1 MTREMFGAQQIG
13 IDLGTANVLVYVPG
27 RGITING
34 PAVVAVST
42 DDNRVETIGDE
53 ARQMIGRAPSNIA
66 VVRPMREGVIA
77 DYVVTQEMIRH
88 LIRRVCGRVRFF
100 KPDVMV
106 SVPTGITSVERR
118 AVHDAVISAGAGNA
132 YLIEEPLAAALG
144 ANVPISSASGSMIVN
159 IGGGTTEVA
168 VLSLNAIV
176 ERQSV
181 RVGGNR
187 IDTTIFNYVKRHY
200 NLLIGEG
207 TAEEVKIA
215 IGSALPLEQ
224 PMSMEVRGRDQVAG
238 LPRTITISSD
248 EITEAIQET
257 IAIIVKCV
265 RDVLERTPPELA
277 SDIIDRGIVMTGG
290 GSLLRNLDGLL
301 TQETGI
307 ACYVADSP
315 LICVAL
321 GTGVAMQYFDTLKRS
336 LVSFR

>member
-1 MTREMFGAQQIG
+1 MFGAQQIG

-27 RGITING
+27 RGITIDG
-34 PAVVAVST
+34 PSVVAVST
-42 DDNRVETIGDE
+42 DDNHVETIGDE

-77 DYVVTQEMIRH
+77 DYVITQEMIRH
-88 LIRRVCGRVRFF
+88 LIRRVCGRVRFY

-144 ANVPISSASGSMIVN
+144 ANVPISSPSGNMIVN
-159 IGGGTTEVA
+159 VGGGTTEVA

-176 ERQSV
+176 VCSSV
-181 RVGGNR
+181 RVGGTR
-187 IDTTIFNYVKRHY
+187 LDTTIYNYVKRHY

-215 IGSALPLEQ
+215 VGSALPMERPLTL
-224 PMSMEVRGRDQVAG
+224 EVRGRDQVAG

-257 IAIIVKCV
+257 VAIIVKCV
-265 RDVLERTPPELA
+265 RDVLVKTPPELA

-307 ACYVADSP
+307 ACYVTESP
-315 LICVAL
+315 LISVAL
-321 GTGVAMQYFDTLKRS
+321 GTGVALQYFDTLKRS

>member
-1 MTREMFGAQQIG
+1 MFGAQQIG

-53 ARQMIGRAPSNIA
+53 ARQMIGRAPNNIA

-176 ERQSV
+176 ECQSV

-187 IDTTIFNYVKRHY
+187 IDTTILNYVKRHY

-207 TAEEVKIA
+207 TTEEVKIA
-215 IGSALPLEQ
+215 IGSALPLDK
-224 PMSMEVRGRDQVAG
+224 PLSMELRGRDQVAG

-257 IAIIVKCV
+257 IGIIVKCA

>member
-1 MTREMFGAQQIG
+1 MFGAQQIG

-34 PAVVAVST
+34 PSVVAVST

-144 ANVPISSASGSMIVN
+144 ANMPISSASGSMVVN

-176 ERQSV
+176 ECQSV
-181 RVGGNR
+181 RVGGSR
-187 IDTTIFNYVKRHY
+187 IDTTIYNYVKRHY

-207 TAEEVKIA
+207 TTEEVKIA
-215 IGSALPLEQ
+215 IGSALPLDQ

-257 IAIIVKCV
+257 IGIIVKCV

-307 ACYVADSP
+307 ACYVSDSP

-321 GTGVAMQYFDTLKRS
+321 GTGVAMQYFETLKRS

>member
-1 MTREMFGAQQIG
+1 MFGAQQIG

-34 PAVVAVST
+34 PSVVAVST

-66 VVRPMREGVIA
+66 VVRPMRDGVIA

-118 AVHDAVISAGAGNA
+118 AVHDAVVSAGAGNA

-144 ANVPISSASGSMIVN
+144 ANVPISSASGSMVIN

-176 ERQSV
+176 VCQSV
-181 RVGGNR
+181 RVGGRR
-187 IDTTIFNYVKRHY
+187 IDSTILNYVKRHY

-215 IGSALPLEQ
+215 VGSALPLDQ
-224 PMSMEVRGRDQVAG
+224 PISLEVRGRDQVAG
-238 LPRTITISSD
+238 LPRTITITSD

-257 IAIIVKCV
+257 ICIIVKCA
-265 RDVLERTPPELA
+265 RDVLEKTPPELA

-307 ACYVADSP
+307 ACYLADTP
-315 LICVAL
+315 LISVAL

>member
-1 MTREMFGAQQIG
+1 MFGAQQIG

-34 PAVVAVST
+34 PSVVAVST

-53 ARQMIGRAPSNIA
+53 ARQMLGRAPNNIA

-144 ANVPISSASGSMIVN
+144 ANMPISSASGSMVVN

-176 ERQSV
+176 ECQSV
-181 RVGGNR
+181 RVGGSR
-187 IDTTIFNYVKRHY
+187 IDTTIYNYVKRHY

-207 TAEEVKIA
+207 TTEEVKIA
-215 IGSALPLEQ
+215 IGSALPLDQ
-224 PMSMEVRGRDQVAG
+224 PLTMEVRGRDQVAG

-257 IAIIVKCV
+257 VAIIVKCV

>member
-1 MTREMFGAQQIG
+1 MFGAQQIG

-34 PAVVAVST
+34 PSVVAVST
-42 DDNRVETIGDE
+42 DDHRVETIGDE
-53 ARQMIGRAPSNIA
+53 ARQMIGRAPNNIA

-106 SVPTGITSVERR
+106 SVPMGITSVERR

-144 ANVPISSASGSMIVN
+144 ANVPISTPSGSMIVN

-176 ERQSV
+176 ECQSV
-181 RVGGNR
+181 RVGGGR
-187 IDTTIFNYVKRHY
+187 LDSTIYNYVKRHY

-207 TAEEVKIA
+207 TAEEVKIT
-215 IGSALPLEQ
+215 IGSALPMER

-238 LPRTITISSD
+238 LPRVITVSSD

-257 IAIIVKCV
+257 IGIIVKCV
-265 RDVLERTPPELA
+265 RDVLEKTPPELA

-307 ACYVADSP
+307 ACYVAETP
-315 LICVAL
+315 LLSVAL

>member
-1 MTREMFGAQQIG
+1 MFGTQQIG

-34 PAVVAVST
+34 PSVVAVST

-53 ARQMIGRAPSNIA
+53 ARQMIGRAPNNIA

-144 ANVPISSASGSMIVN
+144 ANVPISSASGSMVVN

-224 PMSMEVRGRDQVAG
+224 PLSMEVRGRDQVAG

>member
-1 MTREMFGAQQIG
+1 MFGTQQIG

-53 ARQMIGRAPSNIA
+53 ARQMIGRAPNNIA

-144 ANVPISSASGSMIVN
+144 ANVPISSASGSMVVN

>member
-1 MTREMFGAQQIG
+1 MFGAQQIG

-27 RGITING
+27 RGIVIDG
-34 PAVVAVST
+34 PSVVAVST
-42 DDNRVETIGDE
+42 DDHRVETIGDE
-53 ARQMIGRAPSNIA
+53 ARQMIGRAPTNIA

-88 LIRRVCGRVRFF
+88 LIRRVCGRVRFL

-132 YLIEEPLAAALG
+132 YLVEEPLAAALG
-144 ANVPISSASGSMIVN
+144 ANMPISSASGSMVVN

-176 ERQSV
+176 ECQSV

-187 IDTTIFNYVKRHY
+187 LDTTIYNYVKRNY

-207 TAEEVKIA
+207 TAEEVKIS
-215 IGSALPLEQ
+215 IGSALPLDQ
-224 PMSMEVRGRDQVAG
+224 PMTMEVRGRDQVAG

-248 EITEAIQET
+248 EITEAIQESVG
-257 IAIIVKCV
+257 IIVKCV
-265 RDVLERTPPELA
+265 RDVLQKTPPELA

-290 GSLLRNLDGLL
+290 GSLLSNLDGLL

-307 ACYVADSP
+307 ACYVTDTP
-315 LICVAL
+315 LISVAL
-321 GTGVAMQYFDTLKRS
+321 GTGVAMQYFDALKRS
-336 LVSFR
+336 LVSSR

>member
-1 MTREMFGAQQIG
+1 MFGAQQIG

-34 PAVVAVST
+34 PSVVAVST

-53 ARQMIGRAPSNIA
+53 ARKMIGRAPSNIA

-118 AVHDAVISAGAGNA
+118 AVHDAVVSAGAGNA

-144 ANVPISSASGSMIVN
+144 ANVPISSASGSMIIN

-168 VLSLNAIV
+168 VLSLNSIV
-176 ERQSV
+176 VCQSV
-181 RVGGNR
+181 RVGGRR
-187 IDTTIFNYVKRHY
+187 IDSTILNYVKRHY

-215 IGSALPLEQ
+215 VGSALPLDQ
-224 PMSMEVRGRDQVAG
+224 PISLEVRGRDQVAG
-238 LPRTITISSD
+238 LPRTITITSD

-257 IAIIVKCV
+257 IGIIVKCA
-265 RDVLERTPPELA
+265 RDVLEKTPPELA

-307 ACYVADSP
+307 ACYLADTP
-315 LICVAL
+315 LISVAL

>member
-1 MTREMFGAQQIG
+1 MFGTQQIG

-34 PAVVAVST
+34 PSVVAVST

-53 ARQMIGRAPSNIA
+53 ARQMIGRAPNNIA

-144 ANVPISSASGSMIVN
+144 ANVPISSASGSMVVN

-215 IGSALPLEQ
+215 IGSALPLDQ
-224 PMSMEVRGRDQVAG
+224 PMSVEVRGRDQVAG
-238 LPRTITISSD
+238 LPRTITITSD

>member
-1 MTREMFGAQQIG
+1 MFGAQQIG

-34 PAVVAVST
+34 PSVVAVST
-42 DDNRVETIGDE
+42 DDNHVETIGDE
-53 ARQMIGRAPSNIA
+53 ARQMIGRAPNNIA

-132 YLIEEPLAAALG
+132 FLIEAPLAAALG
-144 ANVPISSASGSMIVN
+144 ANVPISSPSGSMLVN

-176 ERQSV
+176 VRRSV
-181 RVGGNR
+181 RVGGSR
-187 IDTTIFNYVKRHY
+187 LDSTIFNYVKRHY

-207 TAEEVKIA
+207 TAEEVKIE
-215 IGSALPLEQ
+215 IGSALPMDP

-257 IAIIVKCV
+257 VGIIVKCV
-265 RDVLERTPPELA
+265 RDVLEQTPPELA

-290 GSLLRNLDGLL
+290 GSLLRHLDGLL

-307 ACYVADSP
+307 ACYVAETP
-315 LICVAL
+315 LISVAL

-336 LVSFR
+336 FVSFR

>member
-1 MTREMFGAQQIG
+1 MFGAQQIG

-34 PAVVAVST
+34 PSVVAVST
-42 DDNRVETIGDE
+42 DDNHVETIGEE

-77 DYVVTQEMIRH
+77 DYVITQEMIRH
-88 LIRRVCGRVRFF
+88 LIRRACGRVRFF

-144 ANVPISSASGSMIVN
+144 ANVPISSPSGNMIVN
-159 IGGGTTEVA
+159 VGGGTTEVA

-176 ERQSV
+176 VCTSV

-187 IDTTIFNYVKRHY
+187 LDTTIYNYVKRHY

-215 IGSALPLEQ
+215 VGSALPMERPLTL
-224 PMSMEVRGRDQVAG
+224 EVRGRDQVAG

-248 EITEAIQET
+248 EITEAIQESV
-257 IAIIVKCV
+257 AIIVKCV
-265 RDVLERTPPELA
+265 RDVLEKTPPELA
-277 SDIIDRGIVMTGG
+277 SDIIDRGILMTGG

-307 ACYVADSP
+307 ACYVTESP
-315 LICVAL
+315 LISVAL
-321 GTGVAMQYFDTLKRS
+321 GTGVALQYFDTLKRS

>member
-1 MTREMFGAQQIG
+1 MLGAQQIG

-34 PAVVAVST
+34 PSVVAVST

-53 ARQMIGRAPSNIA
+53 ARQMIGRAPNNIA

-144 ANVPISSASGSMIVN
+144 ANIPISSASGSMVVN

-176 ERQSV
+176 ECQSV
-181 RVGGNR
+181 RVGGSR
-187 IDTTIFNYVKRHY
+187 LDTTIFNYVKRHY

-207 TAEEVKIA
+207 TTEEVKIA
-215 IGSALPLEQ
+215 IGSALPLDP

-257 IAIIVKCV
+257 VGIIVKCA

>member
-1 MTREMFGAQQIG
+1 MFGAQQIG

-34 PAVVAVST
+34 PSVVAVSI

-53 ARQMIGRAPSNIA
+53 ARQMLGRAPNNIA

-144 ANVPISSASGSMIVN
+144 ANMPISSASGSMVVN

-176 ERQSV
+176 ECQSV
-181 RVGGNR
+181 RVGGSR
-187 IDTTIFNYVKRHY
+187 IDTTIYNYIKRHY

-207 TAEEVKIA
+207 TTEEVKIA
-215 IGSALPLEQ
+215 IGSALPLDQ
-224 PMSMEVRGRDQVAG
+224 PMTMEVRGRDQVAG

-257 IAIIVKCV
+257 IGIIVKCV

-321 GTGVAMQYFDTLKRS
+321 GTGVAMQYFETLKRS

>member
-1 MTREMFGAQQIG
+1 MFGTQQIG

-34 PAVVAVST
+34 PSVVAVST

-53 ARQMIGRAPSNIA
+53 ARQMIGRAPNNIA

-144 ANVPISSASGSMIVN
+144 ANVPISSASGSMVVN

-215 IGSALPLEQ
+215 IGSALPLDQ

-238 LPRTITISSD
+238 LPRTITITSD

>member
-1 MTREMFGAQQIG
+1 MFGAQQIG

-27 RGITING
+27 RGITIDG
-34 PAVVAVST
+34 PSVVAVST
-42 DDNRVETIGDE
+42 DDNHVETIGDE
-53 ARQMIGRAPSNIA
+53 ARQMIGRVPSNIA

-77 DYVVTQEMIRH
+77 DYVITQEMIRH
-88 LIRRVCGRVRFF
+88 LIRRVCGRVRFY

-144 ANVPISSASGSMIVN
+144 ANVPISSPSGNMIVN
-159 IGGGTTEVA
+159 VGGGTTEVA

-176 ERQSV
+176 VCSSV
-181 RVGGNR
+181 RVGGTR
-187 IDTTIFNYVKRHY
+187 LDTTIYNYVKRHY

-215 IGSALPLEQ
+215 VGSALPMERPLTL
-224 PMSMEVRGRDQVAG
+224 EVRGRDQVAG

-257 IAIIVKCV
+257 VAIIVKCV
-265 RDVLERTPPELA
+265 RDVLVKTPPELA

-307 ACYVADSP
+307 ACYVTESP
-315 LICVAL
+315 LISVAL
-321 GTGVAMQYFDTLKRS
+321 GTGVALQYFDTLKRS

>member
-1 MTREMFGAQQIG
+1 MFGTQQIG

-34 PAVVAVST
+34 PSVVAVST

-53 ARQMIGRAPSNIA
+53 ARQMIGRAPNNIA

-118 AVHDAVISAGAGNA
+118 AVHDAVISAGASNA

-144 ANVPISSASGSMIVN
+144 ANVPISSASGSMVVN

-187 IDTTIFNYVKRHY
+187 LDTTIYNYVKRHY

-215 IGSALPLEQ
+215 IGSALPLDQ

-238 LPRTITISSD
+238 LPRTITITSD

>member
-1 MTREMFGAQQIG
+1 MFGAQQIG

-27 RGITING
+27 RGITIDG
-34 PAVVAVST
+34 PSVVAVST
-42 DDNRVETIGDE
+42 DDNHVETIGDE

-77 DYVVTQEMIRH
+77 DYVITQEMIRH
-88 LIRRVCGRVRFF
+88 LIRRVCGRVRFY

-144 ANVPISSASGSMIVN
+144 ANVPISSPSGNMIVN
-159 IGGGTTEVA
+159 VGGGTTEVA

-176 ERQSV
+176 VCSSV
-181 RVGGNR
+181 RVGGTR
-187 IDTTIFNYVKRHY
+187 LDTTIYNYVKRHY

-215 IGSALPLEQ
+215 VGSALPMERPLTL
-224 PMSMEVRGRDQVAG
+224 EVRGRDQVAG
-238 LPRTITISSD
+238 LPRTITISSE

-257 IAIIVKCV
+257 VAIIVKCV
-265 RDVLERTPPELA
+265 RDVLVKTPPELA

-307 ACYVADSP
+307 ACYVTESP
-315 LICVAL
+315 LISVAL
-321 GTGVAMQYFDTLKRS
+321 GTGVALQYFDTLKRS

>member
-1 MTREMFGAQQIG
+1 MFGAQQIG

-34 PAVVAVST
+34 PSVVAVST

-66 VVRPMREGVIA
+66 VVRPMRDGVIA

-118 AVHDAVISAGAGNA
+118 AVHDAVVSAGAGNA

-144 ANVPISSASGSMIVN
+144 ANVPISSASGSMVIN

-176 ERQSV
+176 VCQSV
-181 RVGGNR
+181 RVGGRR
-187 IDTTIFNYVKRHY
+187 IDSTILNHVKRHY

-215 IGSALPLEQ
+215 VGSALPLDQ
-224 PMSMEVRGRDQVAG
+224 PISLEVRGRDQVAG
-238 LPRTITISSD
+238 LPRTITITSD

-257 IAIIVKCV
+257 IGIIVKCA
-265 RDVLERTPPELA
+265 RDVLEKTPPELA

-290 GSLLRNLDGLL
+290 GSLLRNLDGIL

-307 ACYVADSP
+307 ACYLADTP
-315 LICVAL
+315 LINVAL

>member
-1 MTREMFGAQQIG
+1 MFGAQQIG

-53 ARQMIGRAPSNIA
+53 ARQMIGRAPHNIA

-168 VLSLNAIV
+168 VISLNAIV
-176 ERQSV
+176 ECQSV

-207 TAEEVKIA
+207 TTEEVKIA
-215 IGSALPLEQ
+215 IGSALPLDK
-224 PMSMEVRGRDQVAG
+224 PLSMELRGRDQVAG

-257 IAIIVKCV
+257 IGIIVKCV

>member
-1 MTREMFGAQQIG
+1 MFGAQQIG

-34 PAVVAVST
+34 PSVVAVST

-53 ARQMIGRAPSNIA
+53 ARQMIGRAPNNIA
-66 VVRPMREGVIA
+66 VIRPMREGVIA

-144 ANVPISSASGSMIVN
+144 ANVPISSPSGSMVVN

-176 ERQSV
+176 VCQSV
-181 RVGGNR
+181 RVGGRR
-187 IDTTIFNYVKRHY
+187 IDSTIYNYVKRHY

-215 IGSALPLEQ
+215 VGSALPLDQ
-224 PMSMEVRGRDQVAG
+224 PISLEVRGRDQVAG
-238 LPRTITISSD
+238 LPRTISITSD

-257 IAIIVKCV
+257 VAIIVKCA

-277 SDIIDRGIVMTGG
+277 SDIIDRGILMTGG

>member
-1 MTREMFGAQQIG
+1 MFGAQQIG

-34 PAVVAVST
+34 PSVVAVST

-53 ARQMIGRAPSNIA
+53 ARQMIGRAPNNIA

-144 ANVPISSASGSMIVN
+144 ANVPISSASGSMVVN

-238 LPRTITISSD
+238 LPRTITITSD

-257 IAIIVKCV
+257 IAIIIKCA

>member
-1 MTREMFGAQQIG
+1 MFGAQQIG

-34 PAVVAVST
+34 PSVVAVST
-42 DDNRVETIGDE
+42 EDNRVETIGDE

-118 AVHDAVISAGAGNA
+118 AVHDAVVSAGAGNA

-144 ANVPISSASGSMIVN
+144 ANVPISSASGSMVIN

-176 ERQSV
+176 VCQSV
-181 RVGGNR
+181 RVGGRR
-187 IDTTIFNYVKRHY
+187 IDSTILNYVKRHY

-215 IGSALPLEQ
+215 VGSALPLDQ
-224 PMSMEVRGRDQVAG
+224 PISLEVRGRDQVAG
-238 LPRTITISSD
+238 LPRTITITSD

-257 IAIIVKCV
+257 IGIIVKCA
-265 RDVLERTPPELA
+265 RDVLEKTPPELA

-307 ACYVADSP
+307 ACYLADTP
-315 LICVAL
+315 LISVAL

>member
-1 MTREMFGAQQIG
+1 MFGAQQIG

-27 RGITING
+27 RGITIDG
-34 PAVVAVST
+34 PSVVAVST
-42 DDNRVETIGDE
+42 DDNHVETIGDE

-77 DYVVTQEMIRH
+77 DYVITQEMIRH
-88 LIRRVCGRVRFF
+88 LIRRVCGRVRFY

-144 ANVPISSASGSMIVN
+144 ANVPISSPSGNMIVN
-159 IGGGTTEVA
+159 VGGGTTEVA

-176 ERQSV
+176 VCSSV
-181 RVGGNR
+181 RVGGTR
-187 IDTTIFNYVKRHY
+187 LDTTIYNYVKRHY

-215 IGSALPLEQ
+215 VGSALPMERPL
-224 PMSMEVRGRDQVAG
+224 SLEVRGRDQVAG

-248 EITEAIQET
+248 EITEAIQESV
-257 IAIIVKCV
+257 AIIVKCV
-265 RDVLERTPPELA
+265 RDVLEKTPPELA

-307 ACYVADSP
+307 PCYVTESP
-315 LICVAL
+315 LISVAL
-321 GTGVAMQYFDTLKRS
+321 GTGVALQYFDTLKRS

>member
-1 MTREMFGAQQIG
+1 MFGAQQIG

-27 RGITING
+27 RGITIDG
-34 PAVVAVST
+34 PSVVAVST
-42 DDNRVETIGDE
+42 DDNHVETIGDE

-77 DYVVTQEMIRH
+77 DYVITQEMIRH
-88 LIRRVCGRVRFF
+88 LIRRVCGRVRFY

-144 ANVPISSASGSMIVN
+144 ANVPISSPSGNMIVN
-159 IGGGTTEVA
+159 VGGGTTEVA

-176 ERQSV
+176 VCSSV
-181 RVGGNR
+181 RVGGTR
-187 IDTTIFNYVKRHY
+187 LDTTIYNYVKRHY

-215 IGSALPLEQ
+215 VGSALPMERPLTL
-224 PMSMEVRGRDQVAG
+224 EVRGRDQVAG

-257 IAIIVKCV
+257 VAIIVKCV
-265 RDVLERTPPELA
+265 RDVLVKHTAGAGIRYHRPRHRDDRRRFPPAE
-277 SDIIDRGIVMTGG
+277 S
-290 GSLLRNLDGLL
+290 
-301 TQETGI
+301 
-307 ACYVADSP
+307 
-315 LICVAL
+315 
-321 GTGVAMQYFDTLKRS
+321 
-336 LVSFR
+336 

>member
-1 MTREMFGAQQIG
+1 MFGAQQIG

-34 PAVVAVST
+34 PSVVAIST
-42 DDNRVETIGDE
+42 DENRVETIGDE
-53 ARQMIGRAPSNIA
+53 ARQMLGRAPHNIA

-88 LIRRVCGRVRFF
+88 LIRRVCGRMRFF

-144 ANVPISSASGSMIVN
+144 ANMPISSASGSMVVN

-176 ERQSV
+176 ECQSV
-181 RVGGNR
+181 RVGGSR
-187 IDTTIFNYVKRHY
+187 IDTTIYNYIKRHY
-200 NLLIGEG
+200 NLLIGES
-207 TAEEVKIA
+207 TTEEVKIA
-215 IGSALPLEQ
+215 IGSALPLDQ
-224 PMSMEVRGRDQVAG
+224 PMTMEVRGRDQVAG

-257 IAIIVKCV
+257 IGIIVKCV

>member
-1 MTREMFGAQQIG
+1 MFGAQQIG

-34 PAVVAVST
+34 PSVVAVST

-53 ARQMIGRAPSNIA
+53 ARQMLGRAPNNIA

-144 ANVPISSASGSMIVN
+144 ANMPISSASGSMVVN

-176 ERQSV
+176 ECQSV
-181 RVGGNR
+181 RVGGSR
-187 IDTTIFNYVKRHY
+187 IDTTIYNYIKRHY

-207 TAEEVKIA
+207 TTEEVKIA
-215 IGSALPLEQ
+215 IGSALPLDQ
-224 PMSMEVRGRDQVAG
+224 PMTMEVRGRDQVAG

-257 IAIIVKCV
+257 IGIIVKCV

-321 GTGVAMQYFDTLKRS
+321 GTGVAMQYFETLKRS

>member
-1 MTREMFGAQQIG
+1 MFGAQKIG

-34 PAVVAVST
+34 PSVVAVST
-42 DDNRVETIGDE
+42 EDNRVETIGDE

-176 ERQSV
+176 VCQSV
-181 RVGGNR
+181 RVGGRR
-187 IDTTIFNYVKRHY
+187 IDSTILNYVKRHY

-224 PMSMEVRGRDQVAG
+224 PMSLEVRGRDQVAG
-238 LPRTITISSD
+238 LPRTISISSD

-257 IAIIVKCV
+257 IAIIVKCA
-265 RDVLERTPPELA
+265 RDVLEKTPPELA

-307 ACYVADSP
+307 ACYLADTP
-315 LICVAL
+315 LINVAL
-321 GTGVAMQYFDTLKRS
+321 GTGVAMQYFDSLKRS

>member
-1 MTREMFGAQQIG
+1 MFGAQQIG

-34 PAVVAVST
+34 PSVVAVST

-53 ARQMIGRAPSNIA
+53 ARQMIGRAPHNIA

-144 ANVPISSASGSMIVN
+144 ANMPISSASGSMVVN

-176 ERQSV
+176 ECQSV
-181 RVGGNR
+181 RVGGSR
-187 IDTTIFNYVKRHY
+187 IDTTIYNYVKRHY

-207 TAEEVKIA
+207 TTEEVKIA
-215 IGSALPLEQ
+215 IGSALPLDQ
-224 PMSMEVRGRDQVAG
+224 PLTMELRGRDQVAG

-257 IAIIVKCV
+257 IGIIVKCV

>member
-1 MTREMFGAQQIG
+1 MFGAQQIG

-34 PAVVAVST
+34 PSVVAVST

-118 AVHDAVISAGAGNA
+118 AVHDAVVSAGAGNA

-144 ANVPISSASGSMIVN
+144 ANVPISSASGSMVIN

-176 ERQSV
+176 VCQSV
-181 RVGGNR
+181 RVGGRR
-187 IDTTIFNYVKRHY
+187 IDSTILNYVKRHY

-215 IGSALPLEQ
+215 VGSALPLDQ
-224 PMSMEVRGRDQVAG
+224 PISLEVRGRDQVAG
-238 LPRTITISSD
+238 LPRTITITSD

-257 IAIIVKCV
+257 IGIIVKCA
-265 RDVLERTPPELA
+265 RDVLEKTPPELA

-307 ACYVADSP
+307 ACYLADTP
-315 LICVAL
+315 LISVAL

>member
-1 MTREMFGAQQIG
+1 MFGAQQIG

-53 ARQMIGRAPSNIA
+53 ARQMIGRAPHNIA

-168 VLSLNAIV
+168 VISLNAIV
-176 ERQSV
+176 ECQSV

-187 IDTTIFNYVKRHY
+187 IDTTIYNYVKRHY

-207 TAEEVKIA
+207 TTEEVKIA
-215 IGSALPLEQ
+215 IGSALPLDK
-224 PMSMEVRGRDQVAG
+224 PLSMELRGRDQVAG

-257 IAIIVKCV
+257 IGIIVKCV

-315 LICVAL
+315 LVCVAL

>member
-1 MTREMFGAQQIG
+1 MFGAQQIG

-34 PAVVAVST
+34 PSVVAVSI
-42 DDNRVETIGDE
+42 DDNHVETIGDE
-53 ARQMIGRAPSNIA
+53 ARQMIGRAPNNIA

-132 YLIEEPLAAALG
+132 FLIEAPLAAALG
-144 ANVPISSASGSMIVN
+144 ANIPISSPSGSMIVN

-176 ERQSV
+176 VCRSV
-181 RVGGNR
+181 RVGGSR
-187 IDTTIFNYVKRHY
+187 LDSTIFNYVKRHY

-207 TAEEVKIA
+207 TAEEVKIE
-215 IGSALPLEQ
+215 IGSALPMDP

-238 LPRTITISSD
+238 LPRTITITSD
-248 EITEAIQET
+248 EITEAIQE
-257 IAIIVKCV
+257 IVGIIVKCA
-265 RDVLERTPPELA
+265 RDVLESTPPELA

-307 ACYVADSP
+307 ACYVAETP
-315 LICVAL
+315 LISVAL
-321 GTGVAMQYFDTLKRS
+321 GTGVAMQYFDSLKRS
-336 LVSFR
+336 FVSFR

>member
-1 MTREMFGAQQIG
+1 MFGAQQIG

-27 RGITING
+27 RGIVIDG
-34 PAVVAVST
+34 PAVVAIST
-42 DDNRVETIGDE
+42 EDYHVETIGDE

-118 AVHDAVISAGAGNA
+118 AVHDAVVSAGAGNA
-132 YLIEEPLAAALG
+132 FLIQEPLAAALG
-144 ANVPISSASGSMIVN
+144 ANVPISSPSGSMVVN

-176 ERQSV
+176 VYDSI
-181 RVGGNR
+181 RVGGSR
-187 IDTTIFNYVKRHY
+187 LDTTIYNYVKRHY

-207 TAEEVKIA
+207 TAEDVKIA
-215 IGSALPLEQ
+215 VGSALPLD
-224 PMSMEVRGRDQVAG
+224 PPITMEVRGRDQVAG
-238 LPRTITISSD
+238 LPRTISISSD

-257 IAIIVKCV
+257 LGLIVKCV
-265 RDVLERTPPELA
+265 RDVLEKTPPELA

-290 GSLLRNLDGLL
+290 GSLLRNLDGML

-307 ACYVADSP
+307 PCFVADNP
-315 LICVAL
+315 LTSVAL
-321 GTGVAMQYFDTLKRS
+321 GTGVALQYFDTLKRS
-336 LVSFR
+336 LVSLR

>member
-1 MTREMFGAQQIG
+1 MFGAQQIG

-34 PAVVAVST
+34 PSVVAVST

-144 ANVPISSASGSMIVN
+144 ANVPISSASGSMVIN

-176 ERQSV
+176 VCQSV
-181 RVGGNR
+181 RVGGRR
-187 IDTTIFNYVKRHY
+187 IDSTILNYVKRHY

-215 IGSALPLEQ
+215 VGSALPLDQ
-224 PMSMEVRGRDQVAG
+224 PISLEVRGRDQVAG
-238 LPRTITISSD
+238 LPRTITITSD

-257 IAIIVKCV
+257 IGIIVKCA
-265 RDVLERTPPELA
+265 RDVLEKTPPELA

-307 ACYVADSP
+307 ACYLADTP
-315 LICVAL
+315 LISVAL

>member
-1 MTREMFGAQQIG
+1 MFGAQQIG

-27 RGITING
+27 RGIVING
-34 PAVVAVST
+34 PSVVAISSE
-42 DDNRVETIGDE
+42 DYHVETIGDE
-53 ARQMIGRAPSNIA
+53 ARQMLGRAPGNIA

-132 YLIEEPLAAALG
+132 YLIQEPLAAALG
-144 ANVPISSASGSMIVN
+144 ANVPISSPSGSMVIN

-176 ERQSV
+176 VSDSIRI
-181 RVGGNR
+181 GGSR
-187 IDTTIFNYVKRHY
+187 LDSTINSYVKRHY

-207 TAEEVKIA
+207 TAEDVKIA
-215 IGSALPLEQ
+215 VGSALPLDQ
-224 PMSMEVRGRDQVAG
+224 PLTMEVRGRDQVAG
-238 LPRTITISSD
+238 LPRTITVSSD

-257 IAIIVKCV
+257 LGQVVKCA

-290 GSLLRNLDGLL
+290 GSLLRNLDGML

-307 ACYVADSP
+307 PCFVTDSP
-315 LICVAL
+315 LTSVAL
-321 GTGVAMQYFDTLKRS
+321 GTGVALQYFDTLKRS

>member
-1 MTREMFGAQQIG
+1 MFGAQQIG

-34 PAVVAVST
+34 PSVVAVST
-42 DDNRVETIGDE
+42 DDDRVETIGDE
-53 ARQMIGRAPSNIA
+53 ARQMIGRAPNNIA

-106 SVPTGITSVERR
+106 SVPTVITSVERR

-144 ANVPISSASGSMIVN
+144 ANVPISTPSGNMVVN

-176 ERQSV
+176 ECQSV

-187 IDTTIFNYVKRHY
+187 LDTTIYNFIKRHY

-207 TAEEVKIA
+207 TAEEVKIT
-215 IGSALPLEQ
+215 IGSALPLD
-224 PMSMEVRGRDQVAG
+224 PPLSMEVRGRDQVAG
-238 LPRTITISSD
+238 LPRVITVSSD

-257 IAIIVKCV
+257 IGIIVKCV
-265 RDVLERTPPELA
+265 RDVLEKTPPELA

-290 GSLLRNLDGLL
+290 GSLVRNLDGLL

-307 ACYVADSP
+307 ACYVAESP
-315 LICVAL
+315 LVSVAL
-321 GTGVAMQYFDTLKRS
+321 GTGVAMQYFETLKRS